1 MSLIFFMSALC
12 AGGLCGVVRAANSP
26 LIPTLP
32 ELNSEAFRQK
42 CVLIPL
48 KYQDRYWGWQTDEA
62 MQAFCKWFNL
72 EKKGIHLNS
81 KGNTLHFIV
90 TCPEIIEMHGFNVYV
105 VNLSSKTA
113 MKMEQ
118 ELKKKDISN
127 AGSPVPT
134 VLIAKVVSSHL
145 IVIHGKS
152 QYRNIMRGVL
162 DNITNFMKFE

>member
-1 MSLIFFMSALC
+1 ISIFSSLTGFSPSKGFFLHFTLFYIMKMSLIFFMSALC

-72 EKKGIHLNS
+72 E
-81 KGNTLHFIV
+81 THF
-90 TCPEIIEMHGFNVYV
+90 TS
-105 VNLSSKTA
+105 L
-113 MKMEQ
+113 
-118 ELKKKDISN
+118 
-127 AGSPVPT
+127 
-134 VLIAKVVSSHL
+134 
-145 IVIHGKS
+145 
-152 QYRNIMRGVL
+152 
-162 DNITNFMKFE
+162 